1 MELIGQVEWISVA
14 ERLGIPAAIL
24 FAVLFFIWRVSK
36 AVAPYLRKMFDK
48 HMEFVDVAQENS
60 QRCVEV
66 SEKTAQLLQEIHTG
80 QKSVRAAV
88 GHAAKA
94 LEELALTTNDRQ
106 ARVKVH
112 TTAMRNDVRG
122 V

>member
-66 SEKTAQLLQEIHTG
+66 SEKTAQLLEEIHTG